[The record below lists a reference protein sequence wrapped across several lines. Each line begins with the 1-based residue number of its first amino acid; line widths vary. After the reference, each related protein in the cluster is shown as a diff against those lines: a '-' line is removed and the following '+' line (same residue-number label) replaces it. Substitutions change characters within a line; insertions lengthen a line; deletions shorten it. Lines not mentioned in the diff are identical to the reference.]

1 MLSKLSQHEQ
11 ALQIY
16 VFQIRNYQKAEDY
29 CNRIYLSATT
39 PAAMSDPD
47 DPAQPESIYTTLL
60 SLYLTPP
67 ASQEQNLSAALDLVS
82 RHGSRLPALSTLS
95 ILPATLPVQ
104 SLESYFQGR
113 MRAANSLARE
123 NAIVAAL
130 GSVEKTEWESM
141 LLLGAEGAKPTTA
154 AAGRN
159 RRVILGE
166 SRLCGVCG
174 KRFGKAAVRVWPDGE
189 VAHYGCSDKR
199 RQDEGGITAVAS

>member
-1 MLSKLSQHEQ
+1 MLSKLSQHKQ

-16 VFQIRNYQKAEDY
+16 VFQIQNYQKAEEY
-29 CNRIYLSATT
+29 CNRVYLSAT
-39 PAAMSDPD
+39 ADSVSDPD

-60 SLYLTPP
+60 ALYLTPP
-67 ASQEQNLSAALDLVS
+67 SPQEPNLSAALDLVS

-95 ILPATLPVQ
+95 ILPSTLPIK

-130 GSVEKTEWESM
+130 SGVEKTEWESVLM
-141 LLLGAEGAKPTTA
+141 LGAEDSKPSTA

-159 RRVILGE
+159 RRVVLGDN
-166 SRLCGVCG
+166 RLCKVCN
-174 KRFGKAAVRVWPDGE
+174 KRFGRAAVRVWPDGE
-189 VAHYGCSDKR
+189 VAHYGCVDDRR
-199 RQDEGGITAVAS
+199 RQDEGIIAS